1 MTAGFTGGLTF
12 ARLNTSS
19 SPNAYQS
26 IEEVKS
32 LSGLGKTNPLIDV
45 TSFDS
50 AAREYIA
57 GLADGSEITVECV
70 RVHTASNLQDTVI
83 ADVDAGSTRTFRLT
97 ITNESTS
104 PNLTKTYTFSAVC
117 LSWSITPSF
126 DDAQMISFTMKISGD
141 ITVA

>member
-12 ARLNTSS
+12 QMSDGA
-19 SPNAYQS
+19 SP
-26 IEEVKS
+26 EVYTTIQETKS

-57 GLADGSEITVECV
+57 GLADGSEISIECV
-70 RVHTASNLQDTVI
+70 RTHA
-83 ADVDAGSTRTFRLT
+83 
-97 ITNESTS
+97 S
-104 PNLTKTYTFSAVC
+104 PNPQDALVAVIDSKTTTNFKLTLTDGTTPIVYTFAGVP

-126 DDAQMISFTMKISGD
+126 DDAAMIAFTLKISGD

>member
-12 ARLNTSS
+12 KRLNISV
-19 SPNAYQS
+19 SPNAYQT

-32 LSGLGKTNPLIDV
+32 LSGLGKTNPLIDT

-57 GLADGSEITVECV
+57 GLADGSEVTIECV
-70 RVHTASNLQDTVI
+70 RVHTASNKQDDLVS
-83 ADVDAGSTRTFRLT
+83 DVDSGLT
-97 ITNESTS
+97 SSFQLTVTNELTS
-104 PNLTKTYTFSAVC
+104 PNLTVTYTFSAVC
-117 LSWSITPSF
+117 LSWTITPSF
-126 DDAQMISFTMKISGD
+126 DDANMIAFTLKISGD